1 MTRQGPEPSP
11 AASVLAFS
19 LLPDVFPWGRFPL
32 RDCGLQG
39 LRCVI
44 GRVAPGKAGLL
55 GGGAMWPLM
64 VRLLLGNLLS
74 SLMGSSEQE
83 GEDSQDDSSP
93 IELD

>member
-1 MTRQGPEPSP
+1 MCFLGEDSRCGTVGSR
-11 AASVLAFS
+11 VLGVS
-19 LLPDVFPWGRFPL
+19 
-32 RDCGLQG
+32 
-39 LRCVI
+39 VI